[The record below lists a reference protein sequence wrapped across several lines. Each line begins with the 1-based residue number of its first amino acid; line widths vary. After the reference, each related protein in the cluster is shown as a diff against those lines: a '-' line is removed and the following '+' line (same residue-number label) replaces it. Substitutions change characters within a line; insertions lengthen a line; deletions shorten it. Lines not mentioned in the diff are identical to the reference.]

1 MGVLV
6 LMLGVSSPIVAG
18 AMYYQVTLDNA
29 YQAGVRNIQQKYN
42 VTDVTWSTPSSRG
55 GRTIPSSQEDA
66 AITVTTVNGQKVE
79 VLYRVNDQNE
89 PFLSNMYIRAGDSKS
104 PIIDVESLKK

>member
-1 MGVLV
+1 MALFGLLTPLLV
-6 LMLGVSSPIVAG
+6 GGIV
-18 AMYYQVTLDNA
+18 YVTAKDNA
-29 YQAGVRNIQQKYN
+29 YQAGVNNIQQKYN